1 MVIDL
6 AAAND
11 RLLPPQR
18 HAGNPKPE
26 DRLFVPSEYV
36 PITFEIA
43 EDLAFWSDRHPSL
56 R

>member
-1 MVIDL
+1 VFIDL

-18 HAGNPKPE
+18 YAGIPKPE

-36 PITFEIA
+36 PLFVNRGWE
-43 EDLAFWSDRHPSL
+43 RV
-56 R
+56 